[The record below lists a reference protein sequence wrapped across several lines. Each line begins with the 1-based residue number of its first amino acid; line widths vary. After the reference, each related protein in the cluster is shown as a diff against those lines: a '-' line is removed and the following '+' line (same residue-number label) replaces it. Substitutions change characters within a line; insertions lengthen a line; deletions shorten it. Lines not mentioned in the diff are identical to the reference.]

1 LRLAEKSRGCK
12 GSLGRLTNTQSTGKR
27 SLVSFLER
35 AEERIELAF
44 SSVFARLSK
53 AELQPVELTQ
63 AVRNAM
69 DHAANQIQ
77 SDRVLVPHRYLVLA
91 AAVDAAKISPAM
103 LNAIKTEV
111 AMHAAKQGYRLA
123 GELSLKLEVD
133 SKVPRGQVKVG
144 TAGASKS
151 VSWKPALLVNGQRI
165 ALRVGTTTVG
175 RDQSADIALDDRGLS
190 RVHFAV
196 AWNGEVAAI
205 RYSQSTNGTFVD
217 GVRVSEVVLRGG
229 SVITAGRS
237 EIIFELVAQ
246 EATE

>member
-1 LRLAEKSRGCK
+1 
-12 GSLGRLTNTQSTGKR
+12 
-27 SLVSFLER
+27 
-35 AEERIELAF
+35 
-44 SSVFARLSK
+44 
-53 AELQPVELTQ
+53 
-63 AVRNAM
+63 
-69 DHAANQIQ
+69 
-77 SDRVLVPHRYLVLA
+77 VLA

-151 VSWKPALLVNGQRI
+151 VSWKPALLVNGERI
-165 ALRVGTTTVG
+165 PLRVGTTTVG
-175 RDQSADIALDDRGLS
+175 RDQSADIAVDDRGLS

-196 AWNGEVAAI
+196 AWNGEDAAI
-205 RYSQSTNGTFVD
+205 RDSQSTNGTFVD
-217 GVRVSEVVLRGG
+217 GVRISEVVLRGG